1 MTSTQTTADSRN
13 SDRGHEKAPDITPA
27 EALKEAAPAVL
38 PIMLGI
44 VPFGLAYAIVGRAAG
59 LTAGEL
65 LLMSATV
72 FAGAS
77 QMIAVSILNEGVTAV
92 GVLMVATL
100 LVNLRH
106 VLMGATL
113 APHLE
118 RFSMPRQ
125 ALIAFFMIDES
136 FALTI
141 NRVERAGFSFR
152 YYLAVGLLFF
162 CGWFTVTGVGIAIG
176 GLIEDPFALPIEF
189 VMPATFMVLV
199 VPFLQTATGR
209 AAAVVGAVAA
219 VIGALYLEGHW
230 YIAIAGIAS
239 AATGTVLETYYER
252 RGDAS

>member
-1 MTSTQTTADSRN
+1 MTNHQTTTDSTAPRAEN
-13 SDRGHEKAPDITPA
+13 SGDISST
-27 EALKEAAPAVL
+27 EALKEAAPAVF

-65 LLMSATV
+65 LLMSAAV

-77 QMIAVSILNEGVTAV
+77 QMIAVSILSEGVTAA

-113 APHLE
+113 APHVE

-141 NRVERAGFSFR
+141 NRAERAGFSFR

-199 VPFLQTATGR
+199 VPFLRTSTGR
-209 AAAVVGAVAA
+209 AAAAVGAIAA
-219 VIGALYLEGHW
+219 VLGALYIEGHW
-230 YIAIAGIAS
+230 YIEIAGVAS
-239 AATGTVLETYYER
+239 AVTGTLLETYHER
-252 RGDAS
+252 RSDAR